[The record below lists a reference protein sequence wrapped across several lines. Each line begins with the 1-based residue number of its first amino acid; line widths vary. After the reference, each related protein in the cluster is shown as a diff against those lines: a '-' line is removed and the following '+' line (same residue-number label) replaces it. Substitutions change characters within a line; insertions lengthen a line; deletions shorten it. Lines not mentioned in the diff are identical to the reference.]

1 MVQIQPV
8 VGPNFGRLLQQGIQT
23 FGAVQGLQQRQRQA
37 ERREE
42 IETLTRGIGADPTK
56 LAQLRVLDP
65 KRALAIQQGFDITE
79 RQRREEEERFRR
91 ERPLIASQ
99 ILGQPQSEQVRVLN
113 AQIQRVNR
121 RGGDPSNTQGLL
133 DLVQGT
139 PEENQQAQGFI
150 QNAIAQGERE
160 GFLKP
165 RAVQKPEA
173 RTTLARNLELAGIDP
188 LSKLGR
194 DLITRNLA
202 GSSQSFTVSPDGTVT
217 FQSGKG
223 ISPAGLQRKTVT
235 DLEKKLVTFETNI
248 DNLKRIESQIK
259 PEFLT
264 FAGRGKAFFS
274 GLKSKAGVD
283 LSKEEKSFVQ
293 ERTRF
298 TQNINQFFNAYRK
311 EITGAAAS
319 VQELEGLKKS
329 MFNVDLSPVE
339 FEAAFDE
346 FKNGVQRGRRL
357 TRKLLR
363 EGVTGNLKNKRS
375 EVSKRFDQEFTT
387 GGDDSTLDRIRELEG
402 TKSEEEIFQILED
415 EGYTF

>member
-8 VGPNFGRLLQQGIQT
+8 PTVNFGRLIQQGIQT

-42 IETLTRGIGADPTK
+42 IETLTRGIQTDPTK
-56 LAQLRVLDP
+56 LAQLQILDP
-65 KRALAIQQGFDITE
+65 ERAQRIQQTRDAEKARFD
-79 RQRREEEERFRR
+79 R
-91 ERPLIASQ
+91 ERPFIARQ
-99 ILGQPQSEQVRVLN
+99 IVGQPQSEQVRVLN
-113 AQIQRVNR
+113 AQIQRVQQ

-133 DLVQGT
+133 DLIQGT
-139 PEENQQAQGFI
+139 PEEFTQAQGFI
-150 QNAIAQGERE
+150 QNAISEGEAR
-160 GFLKP
+160 GFLQP
-165 RAVQKPEA
+165 QAVQKPEA
-173 RTTLARNLELAGIDP
+173 RTTLARNLELLPG
-188 LSKLGR
+188 LSAKDREQIVRANLLGR
-194 DLITRNLA
+194 
-202 GSSQSFTVSPDGTVT
+202 SQSFTVSPDGTVT

-223 ISPAGLQRKTVT
+223 LSPAGLQKKTVGE
-235 DLEKKLVTFETNI
+235 LEKKLVTFETNI
-248 DNLKRIESQIK
+248 DNLKRIEAQIK

-274 GLKSKAGVD
+274 ALKSKAGID
-283 LSKEEKSFVQ
+283 LSKEEKTFLQ

-329 MFNVDLSPVE
+329 MFNEDLGPVE

-346 FKNGVQRGRRL
+346 FKNGVFRGRRL

-363 EGVTGNLKNKRS
+363 EGLTGSLTNKRS
-375 EVSKRFDQEFTT
+375 EVSKRFDQEFTA
-387 GGDDSTLDRIRELEG
+387 GGDDSALDRIRDLEG
-402 TKSEEEIFQILED
+402 TKSKEEIFKILED
-415 EGYTF
+415 EGYIR

>member
-8 VGPNFGRLLQQGIQT
+8 VGPDFGRLIQQGLQT

-37 ERREE
+37 QRREE
-42 IETLTRGIGADPTK
+42 IETLTRGIQTDPTK
-56 LAQLRVLDP
+56 LAQLQVLDP
-65 KRALAIQQGFDITE
+65 ERAQLIQQTRDAADE
-79 RQRREEEERFRR
+79 RLRK

-99 ILGQPQSEQVRVLN
+99 IVGQPQNEQIRVLT
-113 AQIQRVNR
+113 AQIQRVNE
-121 RGGDPSNTQGLL
+121 RGGDASNTQGLL
-133 DLVQGT
+133 DLIQGT
-139 PEENQQAQGFI
+139 PEQNQQAQGFI

-160 GFLKP
+160 GILEP
-165 RAVQKPEA
+165 QAGES
-173 RTTLARNLELAGIDP
+173 RTAFAKNLETVGIDP
-188 LSKLGR
+188 RSKLAQQ
-194 DLITRNLA
+194 LFIA
-202 GSSQSFTVSPDGTVT
+202 SQKGSSQSFTVSPDGTVT

-223 ISPAGLQRKTVT
+223 LSPAGLQKKTVT
-235 DLEKKLVTFETNI
+235 DLEKKLVVFETNL

-274 GLKSKAGVD
+274 GLKSKAGAD
-283 LSKEEKSFVQ
+283 LSKEEKSFLQ

-319 VQELEGLKKS
+319 VQEMEGLKRS
-329 MFNVDLSPVE
+329 MFNEDLSPVE

-363 EGVTGNLKNKRS
+363 EGVGGNLKNKRS

-387 GGDDSTLDRIRELEG
+387 GGDDSALERIEELQG
-402 TKSEEEIFQILED
+402 TKSEEEIFQILEN
-415 EGYTF
+415 EGYDF